1 MTRGG
6 EVTITDSN
14 SDPDGREGRTS
25 ARIRRPMKQA
35 APPSQR
41 TQTAAADDGAA
52 TRSHRQLRRDLGRV
66 RCNFDDEIGVQRGG
80 DPIQER
86 DGRNYASGFEAG

>member
-1 MTRGG
+1 MHMTRGG

-52 TRSHRQLRRDLGRV
+52 TRSHRQIRTTSA
-66 RCNFDDEIGVQRGG
+66 GG
-80 DPIQER
+80 MADWTVFRSSPDWSLDR
-86 DGRNYASGFEAG
+86 P